1 MLDKMISTQ
10 VFEQPKLGK
19 LFYEQSKIEQAKR
32 DKVGEKLS
40 SKQEAADIAM
50 QFMPAKSTQL
60 ATVQIKR
67 ARDLYAAYSKSGSQS
82 SLEEYQ
88 NVISAL
94 NATLAI
100 GQSRYKGGRTVYDQ
114 ARADGFEKT
123 EGAAPFAD
131 NQWGDVMLTPFTV
144 EPYYDGPV
152 LMVTENGQPEA
163 SPYVNSIYAD
173 VKSINPGIT
182 DFVLKKESKIPE
194 LSLPLNA
201 SKLYSPILGKYDTWN
216 EASAAIT
223 NQMAI
228 DQGGDEFNRAAALY
242 YYRDVLKRGTD
253 DENGIITS
261 SEKREAYD
269 LYGRPDA
276 AGFEV
281 AQRAWRDDT
290 LKRLKEE
297 FVTLQPETSTT
308 AGLTPQDKAILDRP
322 LQEWNTKQ
330 VMGPNKLSQ
339 DLDLY
344 KLDLSALD
352 VAYNKIEGHR
362 VSDVY
367 FKANGNLDH
376 FTVKVPLD
384 GGSDDNIFA
393 FLEMDDVNVEGL
405 PEDATYNDK
414 LSKWREL
421 ANGKAAQKK
430 FISIRISDPRK
441 LESTL
446 GVNVTT
452 ILRERIAEANAGQ
465 VEANK
470 NKPGFAASVA
480 DGVPEQ

>member
-40 SKQEAADIAM
+40 STQEAATIAM
-50 QFMPAKSTQL
+50 QFMPAKSTQI
-60 ATVQIKR
+60 ATVQLER
-67 ARDLYAAYSKSGSQS
+67 ARDLYTAYSKSGSQS
-82 SLEEYQ
+82 SLNEYQ
-88 NVISAL
+88 NVIAELKS
-94 NATLAI
+94 TLAI
-100 GQSRYKGGRTVYDQ
+100 GQSRYKQGRLVLDQ
-114 ARADGFEKT
+114 AQADGFEKT
-123 EGAAPFAD
+123 EGGQEFAQQ
-131 NQWGDVMLTPFTV
+131 QWSDVMLTPFDEMPSYNNGILTV
-144 EPYYDGPV
+144 TDR
-152 LMVTENGQPEA
+152 GQAMPL
-163 SPYVNSIYAD
+163 SQSVYND
-173 VKSINPGIT
+173 VKNINPGT
-182 DFVLKKESKIPE
+182 SDFMLKKESKIPE

-201 SKLYSPILGKYDTWN
+201 SKLYSPILGKYPTWP
-216 EASAAIT
+216 EAKAAIT

-242 YYRDVLKRGTD
+242 YYRDVLQRGNGD
-253 DENGIITS
+253 GIITS
-261 SEKREAYD
+261 SEKKEAYD
-269 LYGRPDA
+269 LYGRQDA

-290 LKRLKEE
+290 LERLEEE
-297 FVTLQPETSTT
+297 FVTLQPESGSTS
-308 AGLTPQDKAILDRP
+308 GLTSQDKAILDRP

-330 VMGPNKLSQ
+330 VMGPNQLSQ

-465 VEANK
+465 MEANK

>member
-1 MLDKMISTQ
+1 
-10 VFEQPKLGK
+10 
-19 LFYEQSKIEQAKR
+19 
-32 DKVGEKLS
+32 
-40 SKQEAADIAM
+40 
-50 QFMPAKSTQL
+50 
-60 ATVQIKR
+60 
-67 ARDLYAAYSKSGSQS
+67 
-82 SLEEYQ
+82 
-88 NVISAL
+88 
-94 NATLAI
+94 
-100 GQSRYKGGRTVYDQ
+100 
-114 ARADGFEKT
+114 
-123 EGAAPFAD
+123 
-131 NQWGDVMLTPFTV
+131 LT
-144 EPYYDGPV
+144 
-152 LMVTENGQPEA
+152 
-163 SPYVNSIYAD
+163 S
-173 VKSINPGIT
+173 
-182 DFVLKKESKIPE
+182 
-194 LSLPLNA
+194 
-201 SKLYSPILGKYDTWN
+201 
-216 EASAAIT
+216 
-223 NQMAI
+223 
-228 DQGGDEFNRAAALY
+228 
-242 YYRDVLKRGTD
+242 
-253 DENGIITS
+253 
-261 SEKREAYD
+261 
-269 LYGRPDA
+269 
-276 AGFEV
+276 
-281 AQRAWRDDT
+281 
-290 LKRLKEE
+290 
-297 FVTLQPETSTT
+297 
-308 AGLTPQDKAILDRP
+308 QDKAILDRP

-330 VMGPNKLSQ
+330 VMGPNQLSQ

>member
-19 LFYEQSKIEQAKR
+19 LFYEQGKIEQAKR
-32 DKVGEKLS
+32 DKVGENLNS
-40 SKQEAADIAM
+40 TQEAATIAM
-50 QFMPAKSTQL
+50 QFMPAKSTQI
-60 ATVQIKR
+60 ATVQLER
-67 ARDLYAAYSKSGSQS
+67 ARDLYTAYSKSGSQS
-82 SLEEYQ
+82 SLNEYQ
-88 NVISAL
+88 NVITELKS
-94 NATLAI
+94 TLAI
-100 GQSRYKGGRTVYDQ
+100 GQSRYKQGRLVLDQ
-114 ARADGFEKT
+114 AQADGFEKT
-123 EGAAPFAD
+123 EGGQEFAQQ
-131 NQWGDVMLTPFTV
+131 QWSDVMLTPFDEMPSYNNGILTV
-144 EPYYDGPV
+144 TDR
-152 LMVTENGQPEA
+152 GQAMPL
-163 SPYVNSIYAD
+163 SQSVYND
-173 VKSINPGIT
+173 VKNINPGT
-182 DFVLKKESKIPE
+182 SDFMLKKESKIPE

-242 YYRDVLKRGTD
+242 YYRDVLKRGMED
-253 DENGIITS
+253 GIITS
-261 SEKREAYD
+261 SEKKEAYD

-297 FVTLQPETSTT
+297 FVTLQPETGTT
-308 AGLTPQDKAILDRP
+308 AGLTSQDKAILDRP

-330 VMGPNKLSQ
+330 VMGPNQLSQ

>member
-19 LFYEQSKIEQAKR
+19 LFYEQGKIEQAKR
-32 DKVGEKLS
+32 DKVGENLNS
-40 SKQEAADIAM
+40 TQEAATIAM
-50 QFMPAKSTQL
+50 QFMPAKSTQI
-60 ATVQIKR
+60 ATVQLER
-67 ARDLYAAYSKSGSQS
+67 ARDLYTAYSKSGSQS
-82 SLEEYQ
+82 SLNEYQ
-88 NVISAL
+88 NVITELKS
-94 NATLAI
+94 TLAI
-100 GQSRYKGGRTVYDQ
+100 GQSRYKQGRTVLDQ
-114 ARADGFEKT
+114 AQADGFEKT
-123 EGAAPFAD
+123 EGGQEFAQQ
-131 NQWGDVMLTPFTV
+131 QWSDVMLTPFDEMPSYNNGILTV
-144 EPYYDGPV
+144 TDR
-152 LMVTENGQPEA
+152 GQAMPL
-163 SPYVNSIYAD
+163 SQSVYND
-173 VKSINPGIT
+173 VKNINPGT
-182 DFVLKKESKIPE
+182 SDFMLKKESKIPE

-201 SKLYSPILGKYDTWN
+201 SKLYSPILGKYPTWP
-216 EASAAIT
+216 EAKSAIT
-223 NQMAI
+223 NQMGI

-242 YYRDVLKRGTD
+242 YYRDVLKRGMKD
-253 DENGIITS
+253 GIITS
-261 SEKREAYD
+261 SEKKEAYD

-281 AQRAWRDDT
+281 AQGAWRDDT
-290 LKRLKEE
+290 LNRLEEE
-297 FVTLQPETSTT
+297 FLAAQPETNST
-308 AGLTPQDKAILDRP
+308 AGLTSQDKAILDRP

-330 VMGPNKLSQ
+330 VMGPNQLSQ

-367 FKANGNLDH
+367 FTANGNLDH

-470 NKPGFAASVA
+470 NKPGFGASVA
-480 DGVPEQ
+480 GDMPTQ